1 MYNKLYKN
9 KKMKTTELVVAKST
23 LVTGG
28 YRSPEVIVT
37 EIFNEG
43 VLCISGPDNEGW
55 KEETPEW

>member
-1 MYNKLYKN
+1 
-9 KKMKTTELVVAKST
+9 MKTTELVVAKST

-43 VLCISGPDNEGW
+43 VLCAVFPLLDTCFW
-55 KEETPEW
+55 AACT